1 MILLYSVICR
11 PGKRTIFWFSLRM
24 ILKTRSVIPNT
35 KAHFVFLLLFIF
47 FTKYSSNFRGFVCF
61 ILLTLF
67 HLFFFSLVLKL
78 YYTATKLRYFSDLK
92 LGISV
97 PARGE
102 SSDLL
107 NADGE
112 KNDYD
117 WWALIFPFW
126 FSFTSY
132 WFIIDPRLL
141 SNGSKP
147 NRKQNVCMHT

>member
-1 MILLYSVICR
+1 
-11 PGKRTIFWFSLRM
+11 M

-47 FTKYSSNFRGFVCF
+47 FTKYSSNFCVFVCF

-132 WFIIDPRLL
+132 
-141 SNGSKP
+141 
-147 NRKQNVCMHT
+147 